1 MSLDRRRFLQG
12 CTGAGLL
19 ATSAALGAQPLAMLA
34 APPAPG
40 ARALPRPLVLLRA
53 GGDEHFARAV
63 LRATRPASGTE
74 IESLTLDPA
83 QVRAPGAL
91 RAALVARSGATLVG
105 LLDDCT
111 HTLVEEALRDLGA
124 SLLCRGQH
132 HGSPSGAAGSRH
144 LFTTTART
152 AGVGAALAGA
162 LAADGRAYLVRE
174 QSLSPAV
181 PGADAFGRRLD
192 PRWPVALGDAYARI
206 ASGRWDPRLA
216 PAIAQHGTVLA
227 ARDARP
233 FVSLIAT
240 L

>member
-1 MSLDRRRFLQG
+1 MARR
-12 CTGAGLL
+12 
-19 ATSAALGAQPLAMLA
+19 
-34 APPAPG
+34 
-40 ARALPRPLVLLRA
+40 
-53 GGDEHFARAV
+53 
-63 LRATRPASGTE
+63 
-74 IESLTLDPA
+74 
-83 QVRAPGAL
+83 
-91 RAALVARSGATLVG
+91 GATFVG

-132 HGSPSGAAGSRH
+132 HGSPAGAAGSRH

-152 AGVGAALAGA
+152 AGVGALLASA

-174 QSLSPAV
+174 QSLSPAT
-181 PGADAFGRRLD
+181 ASTDAFDRRLD

-206 ASGRWDPRLA
+206 ASGRWESRLA
-216 PAIAQHGTVLA
+216 PATAQQGTILA